1 MGSKFDTS
9 SADLALPRPGKV
21 LKVVMLGLF
30 GLWLT
35 FALALNWGGASQ
47 ELFLALCGSTERI
60 LRGEIWRLFTAPL
73 MHVAWGTPWHIVGA
87 LFGLYFLAPSLER
100 EFGPAR
106 FARFLALSA
115 VVAYT
120 LQMLVE
126 RLLPASIAGKLVGEY
141 WFGSLPVLEAIAIAW
156 ALNFKGQTVR
166 LMFVLPVSSRGL
178 IIFVVAMSVLYV
190 VVGAQQECGL
200 LAPFG
205 GMLSGWWFGGDT
217 PSPARRLYLKYRLA
231 RLDREAGRVRSERKR
246 RVRGSELRVIAG
258 GGAKD
263 EAKPGSGETPKNG
276 KRGRGPDG
284 NLLN

>member
-1 MGSKFDTS
+1 MRGGFDNSTE
-9 SADLALPRPGKV
+9 LGLPRPGKV

-30 GLWLT
+30 ALWLT
-35 FALALNWGGASQ
+35 FALALNWGGASP
-47 ELFLALCGSTERI
+47 ELFFALCGSTERI
-60 LRGEIWRLFTAPL
+60 LHGEIWRLFTAPL
-73 MHVAWGTPWHIVGA
+73 MHVPSGTPWHIVGA
-87 LFGLYFLAPSLER
+87 LLGLYFLAPSLER

-115 VVAYT
+115 LLAYA

-126 RLLPASIAGKLVGEY
+126 RLLPATVASKLVGEY
-141 WFGSLPVLEAIAIAW
+141 WFGSLPVLEATAIAW

-200 LAPFG
+200 IAPFG
-205 GMLSGWWFGGDT
+205 GMLSGWLFGGGT
-217 PSPARRLYLKYRLA
+217 PSPARRWYLRYRLA
-231 RLDREAGRVRSERKR
+231 RLDREAGRVKSERKR
-246 RVRGSELRVIAG
+246 RVRGSGLRVIAG
-258 GGAKD
+258 GAKD
-263 EAKPGSGETPKNG
+263 DDERKPGARGSSNG
-276 KRGRGPDG
+276 GKGGRGPDG

>member
-1 MGSKFDTS
+1 MRGGFGN
-9 SADLALPRPGKV
+9 SAEVGFPRPGKV

-30 GLWLT
+30 ALWLT
-35 FALALNWGGASQ
+35 FALALNWGGASP
-47 ELFLALCGSTERI
+47 ELFFALCGSTDRI
-60 LRGEIWRLFTAPL
+60 LHGEIWRLVTASL
-73 MHVAWGTPWHIVGA
+73 MHVPSGTPWHIVGS
-87 LFGLYFLAPSLER
+87 LLGLYFLAPSLER

-115 VVAYT
+115 VLAYS

-126 RLLPASIAGKLVGEY
+126 RLLPASVASKLVGEY

-200 LAPFG
+200 IAPFG
-205 GMLSGWWFGGDT
+205 GMLSGWIFGGGT
-217 PSPARRLYLKYRLA
+217 PSPARRWWLKYRLA
-231 RLDREAGRVRSERKR
+231 RLDREAGRAKSERKQ
-246 RVRGSELRVIAG
+246 RVRGSGLRVIAG
-258 GGAKD
+258 GAKD
-263 EAKPGSGETPKNG
+263 EEGKSSPRGSSNG
-276 KRGRGPDG
+276 GKGGRGPDG